1 MDYDI
6 VMGKGGGV
14 RHSLGVFVV
23 NFLPSF
29 FFTCMNVC

>member
-6 VMGKGGGV
+6 VMGKGGA
-14 RHSLGVFVV
+14 SLSRGLHCEFYPV
-23 NFLPSF
+23 L